1 MEGFMDFL
9 STLKINDDHIRTLT
23 KGSDFLIL
31 NSLRLLDRSYPML
44 QSYSQVN
51 LFLDNDAAA
60 KDTKGCGSPWL
71 LYVFCSWGSVLR
83 LYT

>member
-1 MEGFMDFL
+1 
-9 STLKINDDHIRTLT
+9 
-23 KGSDFLIL
+23 
-31 NSLRLLDRSYPML
+31 ML